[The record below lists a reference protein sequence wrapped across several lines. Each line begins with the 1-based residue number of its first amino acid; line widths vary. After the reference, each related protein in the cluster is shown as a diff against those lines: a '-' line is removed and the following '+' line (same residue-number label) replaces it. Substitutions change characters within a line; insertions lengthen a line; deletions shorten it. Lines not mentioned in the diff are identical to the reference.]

1 MFISEAIHFSVIL
14 CYLDKRPKERRTAV
28 ESKSRDDEES
38 DLCIVRMPFMSISM
52 QVHVCRIGFFAVSI
66 VHPWKKMGE
75 SDGKCWW
82 VEMVNATQTD
92 HHSECF
98 CHHCCMHT
106 LDVAS
111 SKPFYRTQRV
121 RREKKQTNT
130 HTSSSHFISSQD
142 ATNVWAKILC
152 ECMQKGVLSL
162 LHSHCIASGIYKQGF
177 IVRKNII
184 FSKSKYTLMHIAC
197 DVNLFFCWSSVLLE
211 TSWIK
216 TI

>member
-14 CYLDKRPKERRTAV
+14 CYLDKRPKERRTSV

-38 DLCIVRMPFMSISM
+38 DLCIVRMLFMSISM

-121 RREKKQTNT
+121 RREKRQT
-130 HTSSSHFISSQD
+130 HTHVLFTFHLIARRDQCLSKDFMRMH
-142 ATNVWAKILC
+142 AKGCVVSLT
-152 ECMQKGVLSL
+152 LSL
-162 LHSHCIASGIYKQGF
+162 HRIW
-177 IVRKNII
+177 NI
-184 FSKSKYTLMHIAC
+184 
-197 DVNLFFCWSSVLLE
+197 
-211 TSWIK
+211 
-216 TI
+216 

>member
-14 CYLDKRPKERRTAV
+14 CYLDKRPKERRTSV

-38 DLCIVRMPFMSISM
+38 DLCIVRMLFMSISM

-66 VHPWKKMGE
+66 VDPWKRWAKATE
-75 SDGKCWW
+75 NVDGWKWLTQLKRIIT
-82 VEMVNATQTD
+82 VNV
-92 HHSECF
+92 F
-98 CHHCCMHT
+98 VII
-106 LDVAS
+106 VACI
-111 SKPFYRTQRV
+111 PWMLRAANLFTELTELE
-121 RREKKQTNT
+121 EKKDKHT
-130 HTSSSHFISSQD
+130 HTRPLHISSHRKTRPMFEQRFY
-142 ATNVWAKILC
+142 ANACKRVC
-152 ECMQKGVLSL
+152 CLSYTL
-162 LHSHCIASGIYKQGF
+162 TASHLEYIKQGF